1 MKKSGAFFVCLLLT
15 LLCYA
20 PIARAQDTLRLKAIT
35 YNLRFGELA
44 SLEELAA
51 RIASEKPDMVALQ
64 EVDCH
69 TRREGI
75 PHQHGKDFAT
85 ELGFRTGMFPLY
97 GKTIAFAGGWYG
109 IGLLTARPYLGVRKL
124 MLPQASAQEESR
136 ALLLV
141 TVEVGQ
147 DTVVFASTH
156 LGLSEES
163 RRMQTECILNEL
175 KRSRYPVLLGGDF
188 NAEPDAAEIA
198 AMTSGCDLLCGMQPT
213 FPADAPDVKIDY
225 LFGYPAVGGR
235 SNRRGSCLPACP
247 ITGRSFR
254 SSRWHAERKS
264 GKFGS
269 DRFLVRGLQRNT
281 G

>member
-1 MKKSGAFFVCLLLT
+1 
-15 LLCYA
+15 
-20 PIARAQDTLRLKAIT
+20 
-35 YNLRFGELA
+35 
-44 SLEELAA
+44 
-51 RIASEKPDMVALQ
+51 
-64 EVDCH
+64 
-69 TRREGI
+69 
-75 PHQHGKDFAT
+75 
-85 ELGFRTGMFPLY
+85 
-97 GKTIAFAGGWYG
+97 
-109 IGLLTARPYLGVRKL
+109 

-136 ALLLV
+136 VLLLV

-225 LFGYPAVGGR
+225 LFGYPAGR
-235 SNRRGSCLPACP
+235 WTLESTRIMP
-247 ITGRSFR
+247 
-254 SSRWHAERKS
+254 S
-264 GKFGS
+264 GLS
-269 DRFLVRGLQRNT
+269 DHRAIVSVVALAR
-281 G
+281 

>member
-15 LLCYA
+15 LLCCA

-163 RRMQTECILNEL
+163 RRMQTECIRRRFQCGARCRRDRCDDVRLRSVVRDAADL
-175 KRSRYPVLLGGDF
+175 SGRRSRRQDRLPVRL
-188 NAEPDAAEIA
+188 
-198 AMTSGCDLLCGMQPT
+198 S
-213 FPADAPDVKIDY
+213 
-225 LFGYPAVGGR
+225 GR
-235 SNRRGSCLPACP
+235 SVDARIDADHAFRPV
-247 ITGRSFR
+247 RSP
-254 SSRWHAERKS
+254 
-264 GKFGS
+264 G
-269 DRFLVRGLQRNT
+269 DRFGRRAGTLSGSPENSGRIAFWFGVCREIPDRLSIKDSNGKMK
-281 G
+281 

>member
-1 MKKSGAFFVCLLLT
+1 
-15 LLCYA
+15 
-20 PIARAQDTLRLKAIT
+20 
-35 YNLRFGELA
+35 
-44 SLEELAA
+44 
-51 RIASEKPDMVALQ
+51 MVALQ

-225 LFGYPAVGGR
+225 LFGYPAGPVDARIDADHAFRPVR
-235 SNRRGSCLPACP
+235 SPG
-247 ITGRSFR
+247 
-254 SSRWHAERKS
+254 
-264 GKFGS
+264 
-269 DRFLVRGLQRNT
+269 DRFGRRAGTLSGSPENSGRIAFWFGVCREIPDRLSIKDSNGKMK
-281 G
+281 

>member
-15 LLCYA
+15 LLCCA

-69 TRREGI
+69 TRREGS

-85 ELGFRTGMFPLY
+85 ELGFRTGLFPLY

-225 LFGYPAVGGR
+225 LFGYPAGR
-235 SNRRGSCLPACP
+235 WTLESTRIMP
-247 ITGRSFR
+247 
-254 SSRWHAERKS
+254 S
-264 GKFGS
+264 GLS
-269 DRFLVRGLQRNT
+269 DHRAIVSVVALAR
-281 G
+281 

>member
-1 MKKSGAFFVCLLLT
+1 M
-15 LLCYA
+15 
-20 PIARAQDTLRLKAIT
+20 RLKAIT

-124 MLPQASAQEESR
+124 MLPQASAQDQP
-136 ALLLV
+136 A
-141 TVEVGQ
+141 Q
-147 DTVVFASTH
+147 DTPA
-156 LGLSEES
+156 EEAVDAPF
-163 RRMQTECILNEL
+163 RRRRANR
-175 KRSRYPVLLGGDF
+175 K
-188 NAEPDAAEIA
+188 
-198 AMTSGCDLLCGMQPT
+198 
-213 FPADAPDVKIDY
+213 PADAPSED
-225 LFGYPAVGGR
+225 
-235 SNRRGSCLPACP
+235 
-247 ITGRSFR
+247 
-254 SSRWHAERKS
+254 E
-264 GKFGS
+264 
-269 DRFLVRGLQRNT
+269 
-281 G
+281 

>member
-147 DTVVFASTH
+147 DTVVFAST
-156 LGLSEES
+156 S
-163 RRMQTECILNEL
+163 RSITCSVIR
-175 KRSRYPVLLGGDF
+175 P
-188 NAEPDAAEIA
+188 
-198 AMTSGCDLLCGMQPT
+198 
-213 FPADAPDVKIDY
+213 
-225 LFGYPAVGGR
+225 VGGR